1 MMTMMI
7 TMMVVVVPM
16 VVVPMVLCLVPTAV
30 IVSILKSLALASV
43 LATMI
48 PCHRVNQKIEVAMAM
63 TTMVLVVRAKVVKE
77 ARAAV
82 VKEARANA
90 VIAFVNY
97 LKTMMK
103 TTGAISD
110 PDVPPVTAAVSFIR
124 RWSLVE

>member
-1 MMTMMI
+1 
-7 TMMVVVVPM
+7 
-16 VVVPMVLCLVPTAV
+16 
-30 IVSILKSLALASV
+30 
-43 LATMI
+43 
-48 PCHRVNQKIEVAMAM
+48 MAM
-63 TTMVLVVRAKVVKE
+63 RTMVLVAKAKVVKE

-103 TTGAISD
+103 TTIAISD